1 MRTARAWLVVLLT
14 AAVGGCDPSSTEPVI
29 DAPSFYVGQR
39 WIYTHDAVLTDSTG
53 AVVNALHD
61 SVEVKVGS
69 VAETLDGMTGL
80 VRMDLVSLLPWFG
93 PGPAPGIQSLW
104 YGATGEGLTEYAYR
118 NPGATVLVMLGAGG
132 ERRIFRA
139 GSLFDPLRAV
149 RQEAAGD
156 SIQRREEPRRVLT
169 YPLKKG
175 TAWDAFRVPFLQH
188 REVAEIETI
197 GIMGRNMQAA
207 RIRTT
212 LPVEYGPLEWDDWV
226 SPRGLLR
233 RVIRMSF
240 EVYDANMARVGRNT
254 QTETAT
260 LVIME

>member
-1 MRTARAWLVVLLT
+1 MRPVRAWWIVLLT
-14 AAVGGCDPSSTEPVI
+14 AAVGGCDPSTTEPVV
-29 DAPSFYVGQR
+29 DAPSFHVGQR
-39 WIYTHDAVLTDSTG
+39 WVYTHDAVLTDSTG
-53 AVVNALHD
+53 AVLNALHD
-61 SVEVKVGS
+61 SVEVKVVS
-69 VAETLDGMTGL
+69 VNDTLDGMTGL

-93 PGPAPGIQSLW
+93 PGPAPGTQSLW
-104 YGATGEGLTEYAYR
+104 YGTAMDGLTEYAYR
-118 NPGATVLVMLGAGG
+118 NPGATVLVMLKAGG
-132 ERRIFRA
+132 EQRAFRV
-139 GSLFDPLRAV
+139 GSLFDPVRAV

-156 SIQRREEPRRVLT
+156 SIQRRDEPRRVLV

-188 REVAEIETI
+188 REVADIETV
-197 GIMGRNMQAA
+197 GVMGRNMQAA

-240 EVYDANMARVGRNT
+240 EFYDGNMAPVGRGD

-260 LVIME
+260 LVVME